1 MSEYCAI
8 STRNFSRKEVDK
20 FGKVTILRKGIGLEI
35 ELKLDIDDP
44 VEKKLYLVDEVIK
57 QLNNIVDDKS
67 LIETIKNKV
76 GVEKMQ
82 TLAELVDGKYD
93 EEVTIA
99 VLVSKFK

>member
-44 VEKKLYLVDEVIK
+44 LEKKLYLVDEVIEYLTDIRSK
-57 QLNNIVDDKS
+57 LQ
-67 LIETIKNKV
+67 
-76 GVEKMQ
+76 
-82 TLAELVDGKYD
+82 
-93 EEVTIA
+93 EEA
-99 VLVSKFK
+99 K

>member
-44 VEKKLYLVDEVIK
+44 VEKKLYLVDEVIEYLTDIRSK
-57 QLNNIVDDKS
+57 LQ
-67 LIETIKNKV
+67 
-76 GVEKMQ
+76 
-82 TLAELVDGKYD
+82 
-93 EEVTIA
+93 EEVKRTPT
-99 VLVSKFK
+99 KKTT